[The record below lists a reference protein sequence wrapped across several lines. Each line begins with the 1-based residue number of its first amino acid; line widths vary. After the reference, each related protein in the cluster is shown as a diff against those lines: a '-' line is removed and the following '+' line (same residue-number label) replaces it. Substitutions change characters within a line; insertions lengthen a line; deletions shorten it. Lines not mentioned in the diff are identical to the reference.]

1 MRSIPSST
9 AILILSAALTACG
22 GSSSSS
28 DDPAPVD
35 PTDPTPPT
43 DPTDPT
49 DPPAST
55 GGRIGSINYDLDN
68 NGTVD
73 ATATILYED
82 NGFPSDFNYTY
93 IGDGTPDTSDGI
105 TGLRGAEEVS
115 LTFSI
120 FDDRFLARTIQEN
133 KEVGSGITTGR
144 FEIGVQ
150 WNTNGLAT
158 ESRTESYN
166 SSGGQTNRNITTVS
180 YNGTLVSGWNEVQES
195 FLPASTVN
203 AIASVTYDGDNQPTD
218 VNYTVGGVVN
228 IDKALTWNQGRTTTS
243 ATTTNSGT
251 DTITYGYTADG
262 LRLETRTIDDGT
274 TTQVHTFVYDANSR
288 LSEIRY
294 DRDND
299 GVIDA
304 VETPVWE
311 DSACE
316 TAISW
321 NGFSGEEPLLST
333 TSSPYLNGTGYGL
346 INFCDDTGHAR

>member
-43 DPTDPT
+43 EPTDPT
-49 DPPAST
+49 DPPVST

-105 TGLRGAEEVS
+105 IGLRGAEEVS
-115 LTFSI
+115 LTFSG
-120 FDDRFLARTIQEN
+120 DNGFLSRTIQEN
-133 KEVGSGITTGR
+133 KEVGSGVTTGR

-150 WNTNGLAT
+150 WTNNLAT
-158 ESRTESYN
+158 ESRTEIFN
-166 SSGGQTNRNITTVS
+166 SSGGLTNRNITTIA

-195 FLPASTVN
+195 FAPAATVN
-203 AIASVTYDGDNQPTD
+203 ATASVTYDGDNQPTD
-218 VNYTVGGVVN
+218 VNYTVGGAVSF
-228 IDKALTWNQGRTTTS
+228 DKALTWEQGRTETSETTTTS
-243 ATTTNSGT
+243 GT
-251 DTITYGYTADG
+251 STITYGYSADG
-262 LRLETRTIDDGT
+262 QRLETRTITDGT
-274 TTQVHTFVYDANSR
+274 TTQVHTFVYDANNR

-299 GVIDA
+299 GSIDA

-311 DSACE
+311 EGACE
-316 TAISW
+316 TVMSW
-321 NGFSGEEPLLST
+321 SGFSGEEPLLST
-333 TSSPYLNGTGYGL
+333 ASSPYLNGTGYGL
-346 INFCDDTGHAR
+346 LNFCEDAGHVQ